1 MSGKRFTLEVQPQLP
16 ESLGRL
22 DELANDLLYSW
33 DHRVRGIFY
42 RLDRALWQRCGHNP
56 KLFLRRV
63 AQEKLESAVTNR
75 AYMEEYRRVVNG
87 YDAYREARTRPELS
101 ELIDPNQDLVT
112 YFCAEYGFHESFPI
126 YSGGLGI
133 LAGDYCKAASDLG
146 LPLVAVGLL
155 YRQGYFTQVIDGQGR
170 QQALYHLNDT
180 EHLPIRRA
188 EKDGQPA
195 ALVLEFP
202 GRQVHVRIWEALA
215 GHVRLLL
222 LDTDTPENSD
232 GDRSITYQLYGG
244 DSERRIQQEIV
255 LGVAGTRALRLLG
268 YKPSAWHI
276 NEGHAA
282 FQILERCR
290 ESVAD
295 GMDFDS
301 ALELVASGTLFTTHT
316 PVPAGHDIFSYSLIE
331 TYLSHFTQSL
341 GIDLSRL
348 YALGQSAG
356 AADGFNMTTLA
367 LHGSRFHNGVS
378 RIHGGVASE
387 MEHAIWPQIPP
398 DENPIGYVTNGVHVP
413 TFLAREW
420 GSLFD
425 MRFDT
430 WQSAL
435 LDPEFW
441 EQIDDIPDYQYWS
454 VHKALKQQ
462 LIDAVKRRVTFQHRR
477 NGTSH
482 SVTART
488 LSLLNDDDQDFLILG
503 FARRFA
509 TYKRATL
516 MFSDTERLAAL
527 LNNPEKPCIII
538 YAGKAHPNDQP
549 GQQLIRVI
557 HELSLQPEFIGK
569 IILLEGYDLA
579 VARQLVSGVDVWL
592 NTPEAPLEASGT
604 SGQKAAVNGAL
615 NLSVLDGWWAEGFE
629 GDNGWGIAPRD
640 LRFDKDYRNREEAGD
655 LLDILEHEVIPLFYA
670 RDGRGYSEQW
680 VRLSKASMKSIMP
693 RFNAQRMV
701 MDYVRNYY
709 DPAQKQMQRMSADN
723 NRQAQMLAQWK
734 AHIRHAWPE
743 VRATLAAPLPCT
755 IRYGEVLPLR
765 VNVSLGALKPE
776 DIIVEAVVEPMLD
789 PETAAEVRHYALKP
803 EPNATPQDAVTFALD
818 LEPPYAGVQSLRLRL
833 FPWHE
838 LLSHRFE
845 VGLMIWIEE
854 NL

>member
-1 MSGKRFTLEVQPQLP
+1 MSGKRFTLEVQPRLP
-16 ESLGRL
+16 APLRRL

-33 DHRVRGIFY
+33 DHRVRSIFY

-56 KLFLRRV
+56 KLFLRRI
-63 AQEKLESAVTNR
+63 AQDKLEAAVTNR
-75 AYMEEYRRVVNG
+75 AYMEEYQRVING
-87 YDAYREARTRPELS
+87 YDAYREARTRPELC
-101 ELIDPNQDLVT
+101 ELIDPEKDLVT

-146 LPLVAVGLL
+146 LPLIAVGLL
-155 YRQGYFTQVIDGQGR
+155 YRQGYFTQVIDSQGR
-170 QQALYHLNDT
+170 QQALYHPNDT

-188 EKDGQPA
+188 EVNGQPA
-195 ALVLEFP
+195 EITLEFP
-202 GRQVHVRIWEALA
+202 GRQVQLRIWEALA

-222 LDTDTPENSD
+222 LDTDAQENSEA
-232 GDRSITYQLYGG
+232 DRSITHQLYGG

-255 LGVAGTRALRLLG
+255 LGIGGTRALRLLG
-268 YKPSAWHI
+268 YRPSAWHI

-290 ESVAD
+290 EAVAQ
-295 GMDFDS
+295 GMDFSS

-316 PVPAGHDIFSYSLIE
+316 PVPAGHDIFSYSQID
-331 TYLSHFTQSL
+331 TYLGHFTHSL
-341 GIDLSRL
+341 GIDMPRL
-348 YALGQSAG
+348 YGLGQSSG
-356 AADGFNMTTLA
+356 ALDGFNMTTLA

-378 RIHGGVASE
+378 RIHGKVASE
-387 MEHAIWPQIPP
+387 MERGIWPQIPP
-398 DENPIGYVTNGVHVP
+398 EENPLGYVTNGIHVP

-420 GSLFD
+420 STLFD

-435 LDPEFW
+435 LDPDFW

-454 VHKALKQQ
+454 IHKALKQQ
-462 LIDAVKRRVTFQHRR
+462 LIEAVKRRVTFQHRR

-488 LSLLNDDDQDFLILG
+488 LALMNDADQDILILG

-516 MFSDTERLAAL
+516 LFSDTERLATL
-527 LNNPEKPCIII
+527 LNDPQRPCVIIF
-538 YAGKAHPNDQP
+538 AGKAHPNDQP

-604 SGQKAAVNGAL
+604 SGEKAAANGAV
-615 NLSVLDGWWAEGFE
+615 NLSVLDGWWAEGFNGE
-629 GDNGWGIAPRD
+629 NGWGIAPRD
-640 LRFDKDYRNREEAGD
+640 QRFDKDYRNREEAGD
-655 LLDILEHEVIPLFYA
+655 LLDILEQDVLPLFYA
-670 RDGRGYSEQW
+670 RDGRGYSEPW
-680 VRLSKASMKSIMP
+680 VRLSKASMKSIIP

-701 MDYVRNYY
+701 MDYVRQYY
-709 DPAQKQMQRMSADN
+709 SPAQAQMRRMSADN
-723 NRQAQMLAQWK
+723 NRQAQALAQWK
-734 AHIRHAWPE
+734 TRVHHAWPG
-743 VRATLAAPLPCT
+743 VAATLAQPIPAT
-755 IRYGEVLPLR
+755 TQHGDTLPLR
-765 VNVSLGALKPE
+765 VNVTLGALIPE
-776 DIIVEAVVEPMLD
+776 DIIVEAVIEPLLD
-789 PETAAEVRHYALKP
+789 PEAATESRQYALKP
-803 EPNATPQDAVTFALD
+803 TTASADATSVTYALD
-818 LEPPYAGVQSLRLRL
+818 LEPPYAGVQALRLRL
-833 FPWHE
+833 FPWNE

-854 NL
+854 TP